1 MGDFFEGMAELRP
14 GPPHARSR
22 ALDLLLKEACRMFNP
37 HQGNH
42 EGTPTRLSSTS
53 FKGAV
58 RKARGARRVASRA
71 PNKAELES
79 PAENDDAVSSSPSS
93 PTSSANA
100 FSATDCTDS
109 DTASCLRSP
118 TDSHIH
124 ADDTATSSPA
134 AFTLSPESERKSSSP
149 CPRPCRAR
157 ADLPRAGGL
166 PLARRPPHPS
176 AAARF
181 SGSQP
186 IASADDLADHPKPS
200 EPPACGGVQG
210 DHPTG
215 PRREKRQRFVPFV
228 APLQPQVTDD
238 DLPSREYT
246 VLYRPVAR
254 RSHFL
259 AASGDAIAA
268 FLSGVPGAH
277 RVRPNLRRNVVA
289 VDTLPG
295 EDLTALLAVR
305 VICDVRV
312 RAKALILNTCT
323 GTLFDVD
330 PTFDG
335 ATIFEGL
342 ESSVPVVAIARSG
355 DVVTLRFAGDVV
367 PEEVLLFRR
376 RRVVRPRLPR
386 PLQCGRCGL
395 FGHATVTCSRDPRC
409 LQCTGRHPTNYC
421 TVDRRRCLHC
431 GGPHAATEPRCPQW
445 QLERRVAATLAS
457 SKPRITR
464 KQALELARSS
474 GAAVIDSSKQ
484 RPAGQRATESRPL
497 SSRRQPGLSYSAAL
511 TGGTQAD
518 SSISGGVGEPPVT
531 DDNPVQPPGA
541 TAPVT
546 SVLVLT
552 ALASALRSLLELA
565 PADSPA
571 RHIMA
576 STPREQRPRIVQWNV
591 RSMRCRHPELA
602 GGALLDGCD
611 VLALQETYVRAGELN
626 LPGFVAYHSAT
637 SCQQASCTASPCV
650 DPSHPAGRSRASV
663 YVRAGLAQAEVN
675 VCDLPCAN
683 VECVAVTVRVG
694 ATDTCV
700 ASVYVR
706 SGRRWDTEFV
716 CRLSDRVGGGGGDLV
731 VCRDFNSHH
740 TAWGSNHIDCSGRG
754 LLDSVLRAGLLNANT
769 GAVTFV
775 RRGCAGSAI
784 DLTLVSDRCHYA
796 WRRNPDTAGSDHFP
810 IFLVPRAT
818 ADLPTRSYSV
828 VNWPRFRELC
838 AAVPV
843 SECGLFRHIAECAR
857 AATTRCVVP
866 AGTPVPDIKQLN
878 LRAARRR
885 AQRKAVR
892 TDKREHWTV
901 YNLLDAVCRRH
912 ARQRRSSSW
921 SSLCCSLDD
930 PRARSRPWRILG
942 AVLRPRVPRCP
953 ALSIALAELL
963 AATFCPPTAALTRP
977 TGILQPHH
985 HPRREL
991 MAPQRYFPAAGTLEE
1006 ISALCTADFTIGELR
1021 TVLASRRRRS
1031 APGSD
1036 GVTYQMLRNFDSD
1049 QLHHLLDAYNA
1060 VWRSGVIPREWSEAV
1075 VVPLLKNGKP
1085 PRDPASYR
1093 PVSLTSAAGKVL
1105 EAMALR
1111 RLEWI
1116 AAVLDILAAE
1126 QSGFRRL
1133 RASADSLADV
1143 VTTLVEAKHRGDAS
1157 YFVLLDVMSAFDQ
1170 LPHATILDALCAM
1183 GVSGRLVAY
1192 VGAFLSGRTMRVRV
1206 GGALSQPRASALD
1219 AVDEYV
1225 CGIGLTLLAAKTEAM
1240 LVHPRYGAHRSAPC
1254 FSLRGE
1260 SLPWRMKVRYLGLI
1274 VDHRLKWQP
1283 AVAALRKGT
1292 KLVASAARTLLARGQ
1307 GCCPTL
1313 ALRLYNSVASARL
1326 LYGLPLADLSPAKW
1340 EALDTDHRAV
1350 VRQLLCLPHTSP
1362 QLLFPATHSSI
1373 ARHAFASLLVYL
1385 EDANLRSRRPTTTS
1399 SADHATPDEDLARV
1413 ERRREQQRQFN
1424 RRRRANATEYD
1435 RAREA
1440 KRKRDAC
1447 HRSAE
1452 PSQRFPGATSI
1463 FRREFIESRLRH
1475 HVSRL

>member
-1 MGDFFEGMAELRP
+1 MGDFLEGMAELRP

-22 ALDLLLKEACRMFNP
+22 ALDLLLKEAARMFYP

-42 EGTPTRLSSTS
+42 EGTPKRLSPTS
-53 FKGAV
+53 FKGAA
-58 RKARGARRVASRA
+58 RKARGARRVARRA
-71 PNKAELES
+71 PKKAELES
-79 PAENDDAVSSSPSS
+79 PAEDDDAVSSSPSS
-93 PTSSANA
+93 PTSSASA
-100 FSATDCTDS
+100 SSATGCTDS
-109 DTASCLRSP
+109 DTASYLRSP
-118 TDSHIH
+118 TDSPIH

-134 AFTLSPESERKSSSP
+134 AFTLSPESESDATSSDDAAVDKEQPSTTEGEPRSTGLPQRHDTRPPSSPPAPHVLPSVGHEQSDSTDSEKPAAAVDGQASAETERAKSSPPAPASSP
-149 CPRPCRAR
+149 SEPSKEERERVH
-157 ADLPRAGGL
+157 LPPHGHAAPAPTSL
-166 PLARRPPHPS
+166 AQEVSPSQAAPVTPQPPLASP
-176 AAARF
+176 AL
-181 SGSQP
+181 QP

-215 PRREKRQRFVPFV
+215 PRREKRLRFVPFV

-238 DLPSREYT
+238 DLPPREYT

-376 RRVVRPRLPR
+376 RRAVRPRLPR

-409 LQCTGRHPTNYC
+409 LQCAGGHPTNSC

-474 GAAVIDSSKQ
+474 GTAVIDSSKQ

-518 SSISGGVGEPPVT
+518 SSISGRVGEPPVT
-531 DDNPVQPPGA
+531 DNNPVQPPGA
-541 TAPVT
+541 TAPDT

-602 GGALLDGCD
+602 GGALIDGCD

-650 DPSHPAGRSRASV
+650 DPSHPAGRSRASL

-716 CRLSDRVGGGGGDLV
+716 CRLSDRVGGDLV
-731 VCRDFNSHH
+731 VCGDFNSHH

-754 LLDSVLRAGLLNANT
+754 LLDSVLRAGLLIANT

-796 WRRNPDTAGSDHFP
+796 WRRNPDTGGSDHFP

-901 YNLLDAVCRRH
+901 YNRLDAVCRRH
-912 ARQRRSSSW
+912 ARQRRSASW
-921 SSLCCSLDD
+921 SSL
-930 PRARSRPWRILG
+930 
-942 AVLRPRVPRCP
+942 
-953 ALSIALAELL
+953 
-963 AATFCPPTAALTRP
+963 
-977 TGILQPHH
+977 
-985 HPRREL
+985 
-991 MAPQRYFPAAGTLEE
+991 
-1006 ISALCTADFTIGELR
+1006 
-1021 TVLASRRRRS
+1021 
-1031 APGSD
+1031 
-1036 GVTYQMLRNFDSD
+1036 
-1049 QLHHLLDAYNA
+1049 
-1060 VWRSGVIPREWSEAV
+1060 
-1075 VVPLLKNGKP
+1075 
-1085 PRDPASYR
+1085 
-1093 PVSLTSAAGKVL
+1093 
-1105 EAMALR
+1105 
-1111 RLEWI
+1111 
-1116 AAVLDILAAE
+1116 
-1126 QSGFRRL
+1126 
-1133 RASADSLADV
+1133 
-1143 VTTLVEAKHRGDAS
+1143 
-1157 YFVLLDVMSAFDQ
+1157 
-1170 LPHATILDALCAM
+1170 
-1183 GVSGRLVAY
+1183 
-1192 VGAFLSGRTMRVRV
+1192 
-1206 GGALSQPRASALD
+1206 
-1219 AVDEYV
+1219 
-1225 CGIGLTLLAAKTEAM
+1225 
-1240 LVHPRYGAHRSAPC
+1240 
-1254 FSLRGE
+1254 
-1260 SLPWRMKVRYLGLI
+1260 
-1274 VDHRLKWQP
+1274 
-1283 AVAALRKGT
+1283 
-1292 KLVASAARTLLARGQ
+1292 
-1307 GCCPTL
+1307 
-1313 ALRLYNSVASARL
+1313 
-1326 LYGLPLADLSPAKW
+1326 PAKW
-1340 EALDTDHRAV
+1340 EALDMDHRAV

-1362 QLLFPATHSSI
+1362 VGATLAEAGETPISLRAVGRALGHVERLHRSSHGQQLIDRFRSLPNSGMGRRVVEFASLTNHLAKWIESLGVDLYDPEALKKNNPVKLIVRCSFEIGVPVLLEFVVSKRIITNKKKLLERLTVNSLHRSAYIDRLVRQELQDPLASQTDISATLYYYDEMVSI
-1373 ARHAFASLLVYL
+1373 ARS
-1385 EDANLRSRRPTTTS
+1385 
-1399 SADHATPDEDLARV
+1399 
-1413 ERRREQQRQFN
+1413 ERRHALQLRLPEKPMPILVNFPP
-1424 RRRRANATEYD
+1424 AAAY
-1435 RAREA
+1435 RARHLISGTTA
-1440 KRKRDAC
+1440 GLHVTPP
-1447 HRSAE
+1447 HR
-1452 PSQRFPGATSI
+1452 PRIG
-1463 FRREFIESRLRH
+1463 R
-1475 HVSRL
+1475 

>member
-1 MGDFFEGMAELRP
+1 
-14 GPPHARSR
+14 
-22 ALDLLLKEACRMFNP
+22 
-37 HQGNH
+37 
-42 EGTPTRLSSTS
+42 
-53 FKGAV
+53 
-58 RKARGARRVASRA
+58 
-71 PNKAELES
+71 
-79 PAENDDAVSSSPSS
+79 
-93 PTSSANA
+93 
-100 FSATDCTDS
+100 
-109 DTASCLRSP
+109 
-118 TDSHIH
+118 
-124 ADDTATSSPA
+124 
-134 AFTLSPESERKSSSP
+134 
-149 CPRPCRAR
+149 
-157 ADLPRAGGL
+157 
-166 PLARRPPHPS
+166 
-176 AAARF
+176 
-181 SGSQP
+181 
-186 IASADDLADHPKPS
+186 
-200 EPPACGGVQG
+200 
-210 DHPTG
+210 
-215 PRREKRQRFVPFV
+215 
-228 APLQPQVTDD
+228 
-238 DLPSREYT
+238 
-246 VLYRPVAR
+246 
-254 RSHFL
+254 
-259 AASGDAIAA
+259 
-268 FLSGVPGAH
+268 
-277 RVRPNLRRNVVA
+277 
-289 VDTLPG
+289 
-295 EDLTALLAVR
+295 
-305 VICDVRV
+305 
-312 RAKALILNTCT
+312 
-323 GTLFDVD
+323 
-330 PTFDG
+330 
-335 ATIFEGL
+335 
-342 ESSVPVVAIARSG
+342 
-355 DVVTLRFAGDVV
+355 
-367 PEEVLLFRR
+367 
-376 RRVVRPRLPR
+376 
-386 PLQCGRCGL
+386 
-395 FGHATVTCSRDPRC
+395 
-409 LQCTGRHPTNYC
+409 
-421 TVDRRRCLHC
+421 
-431 GGPHAATEPRCPQW
+431 
-445 QLERRVAATLAS
+445 
-457 SKPRITR
+457 
-464 KQALELARSS
+464 
-474 GAAVIDSSKQ
+474 
-484 RPAGQRATESRPL
+484 
-497 SSRRQPGLSYSAAL
+497 
-511 TGGTQAD
+511 
-518 SSISGGVGEPPVT
+518 
-531 DDNPVQPPGA
+531 
-541 TAPVT
+541 
-546 SVLVLT
+546 
-552 ALASALRSLLELA
+552 
-565 PADSPA
+565 
-571 RHIMA
+571 
-576 STPREQRPRIVQWNV
+576 
-591 RSMRCRHPELA
+591 MRCRHPELA
-602 GGALLDGCD
+602 GGALIDGCD

-650 DPSHPAGRSRASV
+650 DPSHPAGRSRASL

-716 CRLSDRVGGGGGDLV
+716 CRLSDRVGGDLV
-731 VCRDFNSHH
+731 VCGDFNSHH

-754 LLDSVLRAGLLNANT
+754 LLDSVLRAGLLIANT

-775 RRGCAGSAI
+775 RSGCAGSAI

-796 WRRNPDTAGSDHFP
+796 WRRNPDTGGSDHFP

-901 YNLLDAVCRRH
+901 YNRLDAVCRRH
-912 ARQRRSSSW
+912 ARQRRSASW

-953 ALSIALAELL
+953 ALSIAVARGITNAQLAELL
-963 AATFCPPTAALTRP
+963 AATFCPPTAASTRP

-1143 VTTLVEAKHRGDAS
+1143 VTTLEEAKHRGDAS
-1157 YFVLLDVMSAFDQ
+1157 YLVLLDVMSAFDQ

-1183 GVSGRLVAY
+1183 GVSGRLLAY

-1206 GGALSQPRASALD
+1206 GGALSQPRAVSTGVPQGSVLSPFLFNLALARIGDYIPQLPEYEVRVAVYADDIALFASGPTARGSVVRGCVQSALD

-1225 CGIGLTLLAAKTEAM
+1225 RGIGLTLSAAKTEAM
-1240 LVHPRYGAHRSAPC
+1240 LLRALPMRRGMQVAISAGVLSAYTLAGFAWEQQAAGCAMASMPMLALQRYVIENPRWLMS
-1254 FSLRGE
+1254 
-1260 SLPWRMKVRYLGLI
+1260 KGLI
-1274 VDHRLKWQP
+1274 LNADTAVMRLYGVDPPADFRQRKAEGVQEQQMGPTSYRLWPTHARMVSACLLLHLLQNISGAQLCLLRAIQVMGN
-1283 AVAALRKGT
+1283 AVAEISPQLLAAM
-1292 KLVASAARTLLARGQ
+1292 LVAAHLGCASLAAAFTKAANRRTLLAASAFLAASVLIIFRPLEHLAFTHWSVREESSPTSWGAVISVGLLVLAYSVGLCHLPALLTGEIMPSRIRLLGSSVVWSSRWLVAFLLMHFDVDVLGAFQQRG
-1307 GCCPTL
+1307 PLL
-1313 ALRLYNSVASARL
+1313 ALSLTMVVVATTATL
-1326 LYGLPLADLSPAKW
+1326 LIP
-1340 EALDTDHRAV
+1340 E
-1350 VRQLLCLPHTSP
+1350 
-1362 QLLFPATHSSI
+1362 
-1373 ARHAFASLLVYL
+1373 
-1385 EDANLRSRRPTTTS
+1385 
-1399 SADHATPDEDLARV
+1399 
-1413 ERRREQQRQFN
+1413 
-1424 RRRRANATEYD
+1424 TEG
-1435 RAREA
+1435 RTLTQINTG
-1440 KRKRDAC
+1440 
-1447 HRSAE
+1447 S
-1452 PSQRFPGATSI
+1452 
-1463 FRREFIESRLRH
+1463 
-1475 HVSRL
+1475 

>member
-1 MGDFFEGMAELRP
+1 MRCVRLGDPLLSATWGDSFFQQPFRDDHSNVYASP
-14 GPPHARSR
+14 NHASFGFSQLFETRS
-22 ALDLLLKEACRMFNP
+22 E
-37 HQGNH
+37 QV
-42 EGTPTRLSSTS
+42 PTSPSDVLFTLA
-53 FKGAV
+53 GLPL
-58 RKARGARRVASRA
+58 SRA
-71 PNKAELES
+71 P
-79 PAENDDAVSSSPSS
+79 
-93 PTSSANA
+93 
-100 FSATDCTDS
+100 FSD
-109 DTASCLRSP
+109 
-118 TDSHIH
+118 
-124 ADDTATSSPA
+124 
-134 AFTLSPESERKSSSP
+134 EY
-149 CPRPCRAR
+149 
-157 ADLPRAGGL
+157 
-166 PLARRPPHPS
+166 
-176 AAARF
+176 AAARARSLAF
-181 SGSQP
+181 LCPERRSVSPKPLAGLCLFRAQLGGNLEREPPRSADKVTALSDYRLPHAQLSDIFDVREPPPSAVDPFAGRVKPHGHVGAASQLSSGQACILENRRRLALLRPRRLARSKRRCTCTAAVQLLQVLMEAARSQP
-186 IASADDLADHPKPS
+186 SALKGDLQSP
-200 EPPACGGVQG
+200 
-210 DHPTG
+210 
-215 PRREKRQRFVPFV
+215 
-228 APLQPQVTDD
+228 QPG
-238 DLPSREYT
+238 LPSSLRVYLFREYGG
-246 VLYRPVAR
+246 Y
-254 RSHFL
+254 SDHM
-259 AASGDAIAA
+259 I
-268 FLSGVPGAH
+268 PGAH

-376 RRVVRPRLPR
+376 RRAVRPRLPR

-409 LQCTGRHPTNYC
+409 LQCAGGHPTNSC

-474 GAAVIDSSKQ
+474 GTAVIDSSKQ

-518 SSISGGVGEPPVT
+518 SSISGRVGEPPVT
-531 DDNPVQPPGA
+531 DNNPVQPPGA
-541 TAPVT
+541 TAPDT

-591 RSMRCRHPELA
+591 RSMRCCHPELA
-602 GGALLDGCD
+602 GGALIDGCD

-650 DPSHPAGRSRASV
+650 DPSHPAGRSRASL

-716 CRLSDRVGGGGGDLV
+716 CRLSDRVGGDLV
-731 VCRDFNSHH
+731 VCGDFNSHH

-754 LLDSVLRAGLLNANT
+754 LLDSVLRAGLLIANT

-775 RRGCAGSAI
+775 RSGCAGSAI

-796 WRRNPDTAGSDHFP
+796 WRRNPDTGGSDHFP

-818 ADLPTRSYSV
+818 ADLPMRSYSV

-901 YNLLDAVCRRH
+901 YNRLDAVCRRH
-912 ARQRRSSSW
+912 ARQRRSASW

-953 ALSIALAELL
+953 ALSIAVARGITNAQLAELL
-963 AATFCPPTAALTRP
+963 AATFCPPTAASTRP

-1036 GVTYQMLRNFDSD
+1036 GVTYQMLRNFDSE

-1143 VTTLVEAKHRGDAS
+1143 VTTLEEAKHRGDAS
-1157 YFVLLDVMSAFDQ
+1157 YLVLLDVMSAFDQ

-1183 GVSGRLVAY
+1183 GVSGRLLAY

-1225 CGIGLTLLAAKTEAM
+1225 RGIGLTLSAAKTEAM
-1240 LVHPRYGAHRSAPC
+1240 LVHPRYGAHRSAPQ
-1254 FSLRGE
+1254 LR
-1260 SLPWRMKVRYLGLI
+1260 
-1274 VDHRLKWQP
+1274 
-1283 AVAALRKGT
+1283 
-1292 KLVASAARTLLARGQ
+1292 
-1307 GCCPTL
+1307 
-1313 ALRLYNSVASARL
+1313 
-1326 LYGLPLADLSPAKW
+1326 
-1340 EALDTDHRAV
+1340 
-1350 VRQLLCLPHTSP
+1350 
-1362 QLLFPATHSSI
+1362 F
-1373 ARHAFASLLVYL
+1373 
-1385 EDANLRSRRPTTTS
+1385 
-1399 SADHATPDEDLARV
+1399 
-1413 ERRREQQRQFN
+1413 
-1424 RRRRANATEYD
+1424 
-1435 RAREA
+1435 
-1440 KRKRDAC
+1440 
-1447 HRSAE
+1447 
-1452 PSQRFPGATSI
+1452 
-1463 FRREFIESRLRH
+1463 
-1475 HVSRL
+1475 

>member
-1 MGDFFEGMAELRP
+1 METPRRGVEQFVGIRSVNEAPSHWGRRGKRLSEPFIRHGVRSGRRSLSLMANKPDARFAGVPGLPTAIELRLRRP
-14 GPPHARSR
+14 RTQR
-22 ALDLLLKEACRMFNP
+22 V
-37 HQGNH
+37 
-42 EGTPTRLSSTS
+42 RLSEKRVSCKVQDLGVHTRITS
-53 FKGAV
+53 ALPKG
-58 RKARGARRVASRA
+58 K
-71 PNKAELES
+71 NKG
-79 PAENDDAVSSSPSS
+79 
-93 PTSSANA
+93 T
-100 FSATDCTDS
+100 
-109 DTASCLRSP
+109 LRNR
-118 TDSHIH
+118 
-124 ADDTATSSPA
+124 
-134 AFTLSPESERKSSSP
+134 E
-149 CPRPCRAR
+149 
-157 ADLPRAGGL
+157 
-166 PLARRPPHPS
+166 
-176 AAARF
+176 
-181 SGSQP
+181 QP

-238 DLPSREYT
+238 DLPPREYT

-289 VDTLPG
+289 VDTLP

-376 RRVVRPRLPR
+376 RRAVRPRLPR

-409 LQCTGRHPTNYC
+409 LQCAGRHPTNSC

-431 GGPHAATEPRCPQW
+431 GGPHAAMEPRCPQW
-445 QLERRVAATLAS
+445 QLERRVAATLTS

-474 GAAVIDSSKQ
+474 GTAVIDSSKQ
-484 RPAGQRATESRPL
+484 RPAGQLAMESRPL

-531 DDNPVQPPGA
+531 DNNPVQPPERRRRLQA
-541 TAPVT
+541 WPPPTRQRVT
-546 SVLVLT
+546 CVW
-552 ALASALRSLLELA
+552 
-565 PADSPA
+565 
-571 RHIMA
+571 RHWQCMTPWFSMA

-602 GGALLDGCD
+602 GGALIDGN
-611 VLALQETYVRAGELN
+611 VRARGGAQ
-626 LPGFVAYHSAT
+626 PAGFVAYHSAT

-650 DPSHPAGRSRASV
+650 DPSHPAGRSRASL
-663 YVRAGLAQAEVN
+663 YVLAGLAQAEVN

-706 SGRRWDTEFV
+706 
-716 CRLSDRVGGGGGDLV
+716 
-731 VCRDFNSHH
+731 
-740 TAWGSNHIDCSGRG
+740 GRG
-754 LLDSVLRAGLLNANT
+754 LLDSVLRAGLLIANT

-784 DLTLVSDRCHYA
+784 DLMLVSDRCHYA
-796 WRRNPDTAGSDHFP
+796 WRRNPDTGGVGPLPH
-810 IFLVPRAT
+810 LPRASRHRRPPDEVLQCCELAAFPGTVCCSASLGVRPFSAHRRVCARGHDALCGAGWNTRT
-818 ADLPTRSYSV
+818 AQSRAHRQAGALDCLQTTAWTPSAAAMHGSAAVRAG
-828 VNWPRFRELC
+828 PAC
-838 AAVPV
+838 AAR
-843 SECGLFRHIAECAR
+843 LTTRAR
-857 AATTRCVVP
+857 A
-866 AGTPVPDIKQLN
+866 
-878 LRAARRR
+878 
-885 AQRKAVR
+885 
-892 TDKREHWTV
+892 
-901 YNLLDAVCRRH
+901 
-912 ARQRRSSSW
+912 
-921 SSLCCSLDD
+921 
-930 PRARSRPWRILG
+930 RARG
-942 AVLRPRVPRCP
+942 ASWVRVLRPRVPRCP

-963 AATFCPPTAALTRP
+963 AATFCPPTAASTRP

-1021 TVLASRRRRS
+1021 MVLASRRRPLGTR
-1031 APGSD
+1031 
-1036 GVTYQMLRNFDSD
+1036 LRRPTSSTTCWTLTTPSGD
-1049 QLHHLLDAYNA
+1049 
-1060 VWRSGVIPREWSEAV
+1060 RGVIPEEWSEAV

-1093 PVSLTSAAGKVL
+1093 PGVADVCRGQVDRSGSRHPGC
-1105 EAMALR
+1105 R
-1111 RLEWI
+1111 
-1116 AAVLDILAAE
+1116 AE
-1126 QSGFRRL
+1126 RVPPSPS
-1133 RASADSLADV
+1133 SADSLADV
-1143 VTTLVEAKHRGDAS
+1143 VTTLEEAKHRGDAS
-1157 YFVLLDVMSAFDQ
+1157 YLVLLDVMSAFDQ

-1183 GVSGRLVAY
+1183 GVSGRLLAY
-1192 VGAFLSGRTMRVRV
+1192 AGAFLSGRTMRVRV
-1206 GGALSQPRASALD
+1206 GGALSQPRASILD

-1225 CGIGLTLLAAKTEAM
+1225 RGIGLTLSAAKTEAM
-1240 LVHPRYGAHRSAPC
+1240 LVHPRYGAHRSAPIRGSKQPMSEVEAC
-1254 FSLRGE
+1254 VTLLTSAWGARCVRKAMAENVSASAPIQGPRVSEGQWETVLAFMEQHLQLALRSSE
-1260 SLPWRMKVRYLGLI
+1260 LGPGFTL
-1274 VDHRLKWQP
+1274 VDRRRLWQP
-1283 AVAALRKGT
+1283 VVKTIDRWQDWWRKQEVYEARRDATAIAQEQRSTGMGRAPGFRGRVLQLTGTGRFRGVTYLPSQEIEHTRSRVRVHESRVRATRKALLALFQRRCDETPGRILRAERPLRQYHGLLNGADLEFAIILLQYPVRPPRGQRPRRVDTLTTLSLQCARSLELGDEMLQVLRRTAQSTTRLAVAAENT
-1292 KLVASAARTLLARGQ
+1292 AAAQVGILEKVRS
-1307 GCCPTL
+1307 L
-1313 ALRLYNSVASARL
+1313 ALV
-1326 LYGLPLADLSPAKW
+1326 
-1340 EALDTDHRAV
+1340 
-1350 VRQLLCLPHTSP
+1350 
-1362 QLLFPATHSSI
+1362 I
-1373 ARHAFASLLVYL
+1373 AGHL
-1385 EDANLRSRRPTTTS
+1385 
-1399 SADHATPDEDLARV
+1399 
-1413 ERRREQQRQFN
+1413 
-1424 RRRRANATEYD
+1424 
-1435 RAREA
+1435 
-1440 KRKRDAC
+1440 
-1447 HRSAE
+1447 
-1452 PSQRFPGATSI
+1452 
-1463 FRREFIESRLRH
+1463 
-1475 HVSRL
+1475 

>member
-1 MGDFFEGMAELRP
+1 MPEAMVEGELITQEEASAP
-14 GPPHARSR
+14 GWI
-22 ALDLLLKEACRMFNP
+22 EAI
-37 HQGNH
+37 
-42 EGTPTRLSSTS
+42 
-53 FKGAV
+53 
-58 RKARGARRVASRA
+58 RRR
-71 PNKAELES
+71 
-79 PAENDDAVSSSPSS
+79 
-93 PTSSANA
+93 
-100 FSATDCTDS
+100 
-109 DTASCLRSP
+109 
-118 TDSHIH
+118 
-124 ADDTATSSPA
+124 ATSSTTTTSKPA
-134 AFTLSPESERKSSSP
+134 GARIGALRTGAATR
-149 CPRPCRAR
+149 RA
-157 ADLPRAGGL
+157 
-166 PLARRPPHPS
+166 HPVS
-176 AAARF
+176 AY
-181 SGSQP
+181 
-186 IASADDLADHPKPS
+186 
-200 EPPACGGVQG
+200 V
-210 DHPTG
+210 
-215 PRREKRQRFVPFV
+215 V
-228 APLQPQVTDD
+228 
-238 DLPSREYT
+238 
-246 VLYRPVAR
+246 
-254 RSHFL
+254 
-259 AASGDAIAA
+259 ASG
-268 FLSGVPGAH
+268 
-277 RVRPNLRRNVVA
+277 
-289 VDTLPG
+289 T
-295 EDLTALLAVR
+295 T
-305 VICDVRV
+305 
-312 RAKALILNTCT
+312 
-323 GTLFDVD
+323 
-330 PTFDG
+330 
-335 ATIFEGL
+335 
-342 ESSVPVVAIARSG
+342 
-355 DVVTLRFAGDVV
+355 
-367 PEEVLLFRR
+367 
-376 RRVVRPRLPR
+376 
-386 PLQCGRCGL
+386 
-395 FGHATVTCSRDPRC
+395 
-409 LQCTGRHPTNYC
+409 
-421 TVDRRRCLHC
+421 
-431 GGPHAATEPRCPQW
+431 
-445 QLERRVAATLAS
+445 
-457 SKPRITR
+457 
-464 KQALELARSS
+464 SS
-474 GAAVIDSSKQ
+474 GTAVIDSSKQ

-518 SSISGGVGEPPVT
+518 SSISGRVGEPPVT
-531 DDNPVQPPGA
+531 DNNPVQPPGA
-541 TAPVT
+541 TAPDT

-602 GGALLDGCD
+602 GGALIDGCD

-650 DPSHPAGRSRASV
+650 DPSHPAGRSRASL

-706 SGRRWDTEFV
+706 SCAACLTV
-716 CRLSDRVGGGGGDLV
+716 LGGDLV
-731 VCRDFNSHH
+731 VCGDFNSHH

-754 LLDSVLRAGLLNANT
+754 LLDSVLRAGLLIANT

-775 RRGCAGSAI
+775 RSGCAGSAI

-796 WRRNPDTAGSDHFP
+796 WRRNPDTGGSDHFP

-838 AAVPV
+838 AAVSV

-901 YNLLDAVCRRH
+901 YNRLDAVCRRH
-912 ARQRRSSSW
+912 ARQRRSASW

-953 ALSIALAELL
+953 ALSIAVARGITNAQLAELL
-963 AATFCPPTAALTRP
+963 AATFCPPTAASTRP

-1143 VTTLVEAKHRGDAS
+1143 VTTLEEAKHRGDAS
-1157 YFVLLDVMSAFDQ
+1157 YLVLLDVMSAFDQ

-1183 GVSGRLVAY
+1183 GVSGRLLAY

-1206 GGALSQPRASALD
+1206 GGALTPSQP
-1219 AVDEYV
+1219 
-1225 CGIGLTLLAAKTEAM
+1225 
-1240 LVHPRYGAHRSAPC
+1240 
-1254 FSLRGE
+1254 
-1260 SLPWRMKVRYLGLI
+1260 
-1274 VDHRLKWQP
+1274 
-1283 AVAALRKGT
+1283 T
-1292 KLVASAARTLLARGQ
+1292 KHL
-1307 GCCPTL
+1307 
-1313 ALRLYNSVASARL
+1313 
-1326 LYGLPLADLSPAKW
+1326 
-1340 EALDTDHRAV
+1340 
-1350 VRQLLCLPHTSP
+1350 
-1362 QLLFPATHSSI
+1362 
-1373 ARHAFASLLVYL
+1373 
-1385 EDANLRSRRPTTTS
+1385 PTTTKS
-1399 SADHATPDEDLARV
+1399 PTATPTWADRVAGKGETRGSARTGNLPQHEKDEIQELKRELAFLRKENAEFKALIRNLQQPRESVVEAPTPVAPAVEPAPTTSSNANRSAKRRAAEDPADEPVTMSNFMEALARL
-1413 ERRREQQRQFN
+1413 
-1424 RRRRANATEYD
+1424 RADIAAD
-1435 RAREA
+1435 RAADMTPHTLQLTELHARLQILEGQHAAVATLQKDSKKTLFGLSYSPRRLDTELASTKDAKSLASEFVALVKNMSSNIGLSAIGVMGLRESPREMIHSNKIVA
-1440 KRKRDAC
+1440 GSRCQSKV
-1447 HRSAE
+1447 
-1452 PSQRFPGATSI
+1452 PGSWGFQNAMT
-1463 FRREFIESRLRH
+1463 R
-1475 HVSRL
+1475 